1 MSPRSGAGSP
11 PRAARGGEA
20 AAGGGNA
27 PRLRVL
33 KEPRP
38 LRVRTDDDGRPVA
51 VALPDSTRR
60 GFQPVEAVRESW
72 RIDDEWW
79 RRPISRLY
87 HDVVL
92 EGGRLVT
99 LYRDL
104 AEGGWYGQG

>member
-1 MSPRSGAGSP
+1 MSSRTGGARRGRS
-11 PRAARGGEA
+11 REARNE
-20 AAGGGNA
+20 GGGG
-27 PRLRVL
+27 RLRPL
-33 KEPRP
+33 NEPRP
-38 LRVRTDDDGRPVA
+38 VRVRTDADGRPTG

-60 GFQPVEAVRESW
+60 GFLPVEAVRESW

-92 EGGRLVT
+92 EHGRLVT

-104 AEGGWYGQG
+104 AEGGWYVQG